1 MESQIKIKGWCK
13 EYPGERPPRF
23 LRAFLL
29 FFIGIEESHGYDL
42 IEKLKNMGIHY
53 ENYEL
58 GYVYKTLRTM
68 EKEGLIKSKWNLQE
82 KGNARRIYAI
92 TKAGRDNLA
101 KWAEI
106 LTNLRDSIDSF
117 LGEYERIYKKEQ
129 NN

>member
-1 MESQIKIKGWCK
+1 MEPDVKIKSWCK

-29 FFIGIEESHGYDL
+29 FFIGQEESHGYDL

-92 TKAGRDNLA
+92 TKAGKDHLE
-101 KWAEI
+101 KWVEI

-117 LGEYERIYKKEQ
+117 LDGYKKVYKK
-129 NN
+129 N